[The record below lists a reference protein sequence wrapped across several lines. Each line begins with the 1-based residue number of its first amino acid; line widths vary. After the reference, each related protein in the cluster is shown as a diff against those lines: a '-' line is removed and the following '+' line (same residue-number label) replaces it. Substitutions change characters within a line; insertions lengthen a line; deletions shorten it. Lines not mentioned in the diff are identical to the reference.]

1 VKVSSVGNWVIVLV
15 VVVVLFLWSMN
26 KGVIVHV
33 QNVMRRAQF

>member
-26 KGVIVHV
+26 KG
-33 QNVMRRAQF
+33 